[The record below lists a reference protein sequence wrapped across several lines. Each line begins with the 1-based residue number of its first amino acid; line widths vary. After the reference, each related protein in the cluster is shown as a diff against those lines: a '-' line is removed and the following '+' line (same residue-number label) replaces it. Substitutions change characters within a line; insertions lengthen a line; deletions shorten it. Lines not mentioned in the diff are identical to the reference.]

1 MISDSELGNI
11 TFERSLKA
19 KRLQA
24 KILSDGIKVVLPKGF
39 SEKDGMKFIESVR
52 NKIRKRQTK
61 IQHRSIFIDE
71 NNPLKTLTFLVKV
84 QKSERKDIF
93 SALKEGVLTI
103 QYPDF
108 LLCDDEKTQQY
119 FWNSI
124 NYFLKKEAKR
134 ILPFRTFE
142 LAQKYYFN
150 FSDVKIQSSKTRWG
164 SCSRRKSINLS
175 QYLMLVPQY
184 LVDYVIL
191 HELCHTR
198 EMNHSERFWA
208 EMDKVT
214 EGKSKRL
221 RVELKNY
228 SIPK

>member
-61 IQHRSIFIDE
+61 IQHHSISIDE
-71 NNPLKTLTFLVKV
+71 NNPLKTLTFTVYV

-93 SALKEGVLTI
+93 STLKEGVLTI

-108 LLCDDEKTQQY
+108 LSCEDTKTQEY

-124 NYFLKKEAKR
+124 NYFLKKEAR
-134 ILPFRTFE
+134 RVLPSRTLE
-142 LAQKYYFN
+142 LAQKFN
-150 FSDVKIQSSKTRWG
+150 FHFIDVKIQSSKTRWG

-175 QYLMLVPQY
+175 FYLMLLPQY

-198 EMNHSERFWA
+198 EMNHSDKFWMQ
-208 EMDKVT
+208 MDKVT
-214 EGKSKRL
+214 DGQSKNL
-221 RVELKNY
+221 RRELKGY